1 MTVALPD
8 FLVVVPCSLS
18 VIEFDVC
25 APPMSKLYEIQN
37 QKTKMVLLFTTPQVE
52 ASEAGVQGCHWD
64 AEGKSG
70 TKGVQN

>member
-52 ASEAGVQGCHWD
+52 ASEAGVESRRKVV
-64 AEGKSG
+64 EGK
-70 TKGVQN
+70 